1 MRALVGALLVLST
14 GFGCGGAPAPEP
26 APAPAGTP
34 ETPPAAAPAGLPI
47 PPSPQAPAGATVGF
61 LSPKDGDTVRSPVR
75 IVMGASGVEVRAAG
89 EMAPGTGHHHVI
101 VDAAG
106 IPNDQAVP
114 KDEQHIHFGKGQ
126 TEAEVALAPG
136 PHTLT
141 LQFADGNHVSYG
153 EPLAATIRITVE

>member
-1 MRALVGALLVLST
+1 MRAFAGVVWVLSMAV
-14 GFGCGGAPAPEP
+14 GCGSTAEP
-26 APAPAGTP
+26 APAPAP
-34 ETPPAAAPAGLPI
+34 AAPATAAPAEPPGLPI
-47 PPSPQAPAGATVGF
+47 PPPPEAPAGATVGF
-61 LSPKDGDTVRSPVR
+61 VSPKDGETVRSPVR

-89 EMAPGTGHHHVI
+89 ELAPGTGHHHII

-106 IPNDQAVP
+106 IPNGQAVP

-126 TEAEVALAPG
+126 TEAEVALSPG

>member
-1 MRALVGALLVLST
+1 
-14 GFGCGGAPAPEP
+14 
-26 APAPAGTP
+26 
-34 ETPPAAAPAGLPI
+34 
-47 PPSPQAPAGATVGF
+47 VGF

-75 IVMGASGVEVRAAG
+75 IVMGATGVEVRAAG
-89 EMAPGTGHHHVI
+89 EMSPGTGHHHVI

-106 IPNDQAVP
+106 IPNGQAVP